1 MKKYITSILLATL
14 LAPLITFAINVTVPQ
29 STRDGDMLIGKLNGN
44 YSATS
49 TGSGN
54 IGSLL
59 FSTTTTP
66 LTNAEGLMQWNSTDG
81 TLDLGM
87 QAGTITQQIGQELF
101 IKVRNNTGVTITN
114 GSPVYFS
121 GRIGNR
127 PKIALARGNA
137 TTTSEVMGLT
147 TEDILDNADG
157 YITTFGYVRGIKTNY
172 TGWVTGNSLYVGTT
186 TAGTLT
192 NIMPSAP
199 HHSDIIGS
207 IGIVG
212 GAGVGSIFISIDRH
226 KMLDTLSDVDGTP
239 LTTTGQFPMW
249 NQARSVF
256 DFYNVYTES
265 ASSTGWIR
273 NNNNIYTASTNYMVG
288 IGTISPTNK
297 LTVQG
302 TGTPVVIQHNDNNT
316 SLTLYNYKAITAGDV
331 SGIDFAHF
339 NGEPSN
345 VQSRIRNVV
354 TNSGF
359 EDNSSQLVFS
369 TNLGSTLIDAMYISS
384 GFVGIG
390 TSPSNSLDVLGS
402 TGDPSLT
409 PAVNNQIGRF
419 GAINFKLDIGT
430 GANNTSW
437 IQSRDIRAGG
447 TNNPISLNPLGG
459 NVGIGTTTPSAT
471 LNVVG
476 LANTGYGQIKLASN
490 TSVTGLSFADTSAS
504 SADRQWSIL
513 NNFTQA
519 GNLDFRVSTVQG
531 GAPSQTILSITSAGN
546 IGVGTTSPL
555 AKLSVVGTGLT
566 TGVTFQTSNS
576 ASTPTMTV
584 LDSGNVGI
592 GTITP
597 ATPLDFNGS
606 TGSKIS
612 YGGTSYKMG
621 LDAPGMMFFDSLSN
635 MDFRISAVSKI
646 RIVGDNVGIGTSTPF
661 AKLSVQGT
669 YGSTLPLFSIASTT
683 SAGFATSSIFTV
695 LANGNVGIGTTTP
708 ALALNVYGS
717 GGGVGVN
724 DASGAMRMVTSSG
737 INYIQSGTAFS
748 SSVADLRF
756 TSMFGGTTWMNIQ
769 GSTGNVGIGT
779 TTPGYPLTVAGN
791 VQFMGTTNKIETSLS
806 TNSTAMTVTGYDGG
820 GTGEGPV
827 MWKNL
832 SGKQLGTLGGDTAGV
847 GNVYLLGNT
856 DSTGSGMGGFSF
868 INPAVAA
875 GDKRVALIDARRGT
889 NQQSASLNFF
899 VWNSGTYNQ
908 AMLIDQT
915 GGVAIGT
922 AGTAAAT
929 KFQVVGTTTSTQ
941 IKITSGSSYGG
952 QAVCYMA
959 DGSLGHQ
966 TSAQLATLTCVQ
978 N

>member
-66 LTNAEGLMQWNSTDG
+66 LTNVEGLMQWNSIDG

-121 GRIGNR
+121 GRLGNR
-127 PKIALARGNA
+127 PTIALARGNA

-157 YITTFGYVRGIKTNY
+157 YITIFGYVRGIKTNY
-172 TGWVTGNSLYVGTT
+172 TGWTTGNSLYVGTT

-192 NIMPSAP
+192 NIQPSAP

-212 GAGVGSIFISIDRH
+212 GAGVGSIFVSIDRH

-273 NNNNIYTASTNYMVG
+273 NDNNIYASSTNYMVG

-331 SGIDFAHF
+331 SGIDFAHL

-345 VQSRIRNVV
+345 VQGRIRNVI
-354 TNSGF
+354 TNGGF
-359 EDNSSQLVFS
+359 EDNFSELVFS
-369 TNLGSTLIDAMYISS
+369 TNVASTLTNAMYVSN
-384 GFVGIG
+384 GFVGVG
-390 TSPSNSLDVLGS
+390 KSPSNSLDVLGN
-402 TGDPSLT
+402 TADPSLT
-409 PAVNNQIGRF
+409 PTVNNQIGRF
-419 GAINFKLDIGT
+419 GDTNFKLDIGT
-430 GANNTSW
+430 AANNTSW
-437 IQSRDIRAGG
+437 IQSRDIRASGA
-447 TNNPISLNPLGG
+447 NNPLSLNPLGG
-459 NVGIGTTTPSAT
+459 NVGIGTTTPAVN

-476 LANTGYGQIKLASN
+476 LANTGYGQIKLASD
-490 TSVTGLSFADTSAS
+490 SGITGLSFADTSAS
-504 SADRQWSIL
+504 SAYRQWSIL
-513 NNFTQA
+513 NNISQA

-531 GAPSQTILSITSAGN
+531 GAPSQTKLSITSGGN
-546 IGVGTTSPL
+546 LGIGTSSPL
-555 AKLSVVGTGLT
+555 SKLSVVGTGLT
-566 TGVTFQTSNS
+566 TGLTFQTSNS

-584 LDSGNVGI
+584 LDNGNVGVNTASPSAKLHVAKD
-592 GTITP
+592 TIS
-597 ATPLDFNGS
+597 S
-606 TGSKIS
+606 TQ
-612 YGGTSYKMG
+612 
-621 LDAPGMMFFDSLSN
+621 SLSV
-635 MDFRISAVSKI
+635 I
-646 RIVGDNVGIGTSTPF
+646 GDDLAYATNANA
-661 AKLSVQGT
+661 AKLTVASSNSDSNILLGQDSTHGILFAWNYNGT
-669 YGSTLPLFSIASTT
+669 VGNAYGVLETYAGNNPL
-683 SAGFATSSIFTV
+683 V
-695 LANGNVGIGTTTP
+695 LNRSGGNVGIGTTSPLAKLSVMNTAGGSTP
-708 ALALNVYGS
+708 LFTV
-717 GGGVGVN
+717 
-724 DASGAMRMVTSSG
+724 ASSTNGLGTT
-737 INYIQSGTAFS
+737 TAFMI
-748 SSVADLRF
+748 AAN
-756 TSMFGGTTWMNIQ
+756 GK
-769 GSTGNVGIGT
+769 VGIAT

-847 GNVYLLGNT
+847 GNVYLMGNT

-875 GDKRVALIDARRGT
+875 VDKRVALIDARRGT
-889 NQQSASLNFF
+889 NQQSATLNFF
-899 VWNSGTYNQ
+899 VWNSGAFNQ
-908 AMLIDQT
+908 AMIIDQT

-922 AGTAAAT
+922 GGTAAAT
-929 KFQVVGTTTSTQ
+929 KLQVVGTTTSTQ

-966 TSAQLATLTCVQ
+966 TSAQLAALTCVQ